1 MNPTLADILRRLS
14 LLAARDEARRRA
26 VTDDLEAAE
35 PDLNSG
41 EPLDHVEG
49 TDVEELD
56 RWRETAQ
63 SIDVEPGSADEQAA
77 ETIYDL
83 LDQMQQRAD
92 YGQLTIADVEVADR
106 LAHSE
111 VGDDPAVAQAAEG
124 IVEES
129 IEARIEYGYGY
140 DPEDVGPH
148 RRVDWDA
155 VHASAPH
162 I

>member
-14 LLAARDEARRRA
+14 LLAARDEARRRPA
-26 VTDDLEAAE
+26 ADDLEVE
-35 PDLNSG
+35 QPDLNSG
-41 EPLDHVEG
+41 EPREHVEG
-49 TDVEELD
+49 IDVEELD

-106 LAHSE
+106 IVHSE

-155 VHASAPH
+155 VHANAPH
-162 I
+162 L